1 MTAQPAIEVR
11 SLSHSYDER
20 AALQDVSFSVETG
33 TLFGLLGPNGGG
45 KTTLFRILSTLIH
58 PTAGSALLHGIDVVK
73 QPFEARRQL
82 GVVFQA
88 PSVDGALTVEENL
101 RHLGHLYGFTGTEL
115 RNRIKVML
123 QRVGLE
129 DRKNDRAET
138 LSGGMRRRV
147 ELGKGL
153 LHEPRIL
160 LLDEPTSGLD
170 AGARREFKLYLQEL
184 CAREEITVLLTTHL
198 MDEADICDRL
208 AILDH
213 GRLVVE
219 GTPAALKETIGGDVL
234 AMTSPGPQDLCEN
247 IRQKFGGE
255 PTVVEDTVRLER
267 DEGHKFVTTLIEAF
281 PGQIQ
286 SITVSKPTLEDV
298 FVHHTGHGFWENS
311 QKSDTI

>member
-1 MTAQPAIEVR
+1 MTTQPAIEVR
-11 SLSHSYDER
+11 SLSHSYETQ
-20 AALQDVSFSVETG
+20 AALQDVSFSVEGG

-73 QPFEARRQL
+73 QPFEARRLL
-82 GVVFQA
+82 GVVFQSS
-88 PSVDGALTVEENL
+88 SVDGALTVEENL
-101 RHLGHLYGFTGTEL
+101 RHQGHLYGFGGKGL
-115 RNRIKVML
+115 RDRIAAILK
-123 QRVGLE
+123 RVGLE
-129 DRKNDRAET
+129 DRRRDRVET
-138 LSGGMRRRV
+138 LSGGLRRRV

-153 LHEPRIL
+153 LHDPRIL

-170 AGARREFKLYLQEL
+170 AGARREFKLYLREL
-184 CAREEITVLLTTHL
+184 CAREDVTVLLTTHL

-219 GTPAALKETIGGDVL
+219 GTPTALKETIGGDVL
-234 AMTSPGPQDLCEN
+234 AMTSPGPQALCEN
-247 IRQKFGGE
+247 IRQKFGGD
-255 PTVVEDTVRLER
+255 PAVVGDTVRLER
-267 DEGHKFVTTLIEAF
+267 NEGHKFVTALIEAF